1 MNKKIQIALIIA
13 VAIVAGIVLFDSIST
28 RVDKLPDNP
37 YEYNIDEFKVV
48 DESLISYREARQI
61 EIETDEPK
69 AFAWHQGNLY
79 LLTEKHLQVISPEG
93 QEVLKKTIE
102 PNPTAITIAK
112 EGTILVAYQNHL
124 VAFDAAGDEILRSE
138 PLEEE
143 SQFSSLAVSDNTI
156 FVADGGKKEV
166 VVFDTQLNQTGSFKG
181 ESGVSAIHGFI
192 LPSLHFHMAINS
204 NDELWV
210 VNPGMHRIQNYAANG
225 RLRGDWGTPAF
236 TLNGFS
242 GCCNPTYFAFMADGR
257 FVTSEKGMVRVK
269 IHKESGELESVV
281 APPDKFPNSEKAPSV
296 AVDDNDNVWL
306 LDFDKKMLRLFTL
319 KDL

>member
-28 RVDKLPDNP
+28 RVDKRPDNP

-61 EIETDEPK
+61 EIETGEPK
-69 AFAWHQGNLY
+69 AFAWHNGNLY
-79 LLTEKHLQVISPEG
+79 LLTESYLQVISPEG
-93 QEVLKKTIE
+93 QELLKKNIQS
-102 PNPTAITIAK
+102 NPGALTIAPD
-112 EGTILVAYQNHL
+112 GTILVAYQNHL
-124 VAFDAAGDEILRSE
+124 VAYSAEGEEIIRSQ

-143 SQFSSLAVSDNTI
+143 SQFTSVAVSDKTI

-166 VVFDTQLNQTGSFKG
+166 VVFDRQLKQTGSFKG
-181 ESGVSAIHGFI
+181 ESGVSALHGFI
-192 LPSLHFHMAINS
+192 LPSLHFHMAINN

-210 VNPGMHRIQNYAANG
+210 VNPGMHRIQNYADNG

-236 TLNGFS
+236 TVEGFS
-242 GCCNPTYFAFMADGR
+242 GCCNPCYFAFMPDGR

-281 APPDKFPNSEKAPSV
+281 AAPDKFPNSEMAPAV
-296 AVDDNDNVWL
+296 AVDNKNNVWL
-306 LDFDKKMLRLFTL
+306 LDFDKRMLRLFIPV
-319 KDL
+319 